1 MDRVLN
7 LASPEYI
14 SSELIFIKD
23 ILVGNGYPENM
34 ISQII
39 EKKKKKLL
47 ETVKLEENESNQ
59 KQIT

>member
-1 MDRVLN
+1 MLN
-7 LASPEYI
+7 IASTEYI

-39 EKKKKKLL
+39 EKRKKKLL
-47 ETVKLEENESNQ
+47 EPVKLEENGSNQ
-59 KQIT
+59 IQIT